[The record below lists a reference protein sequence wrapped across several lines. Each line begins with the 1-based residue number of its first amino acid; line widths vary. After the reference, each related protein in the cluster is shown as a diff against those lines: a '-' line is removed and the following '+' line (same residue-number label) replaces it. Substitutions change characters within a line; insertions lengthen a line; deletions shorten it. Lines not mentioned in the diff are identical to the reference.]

1 MNTLTS
7 TLAITVA
14 SVHTPPHEGD
24 FDQMVGIA
32 LVELIEFEPGQFV
45 GRLACR
51 TLSADEGQETLLAW
65 LADHL
70 PTHVRTIGWGLA
82 DDIVPRLLA
91 AADKAPSNVAADVI
105 DALASTLSIDAV
117 DLADEPVHAMDDD
130 LATACANN
138 LVPCISMSPGGLL
151 GEWAVGHVAPIAEM
165 LLTNAIASWRLWA
178 QRAAV
183 DPDIA
188 EKISSDLLWR
198 MQVRLADGD
207 ASDIDLHVSV
217 SRQSHAR
224 LSD

>member
-14 SVHTPPHEGD
+14 SVQTPPHEGD
-24 FDQMVGIA
+24 FDQMVGIG

-45 GRLACR
+45 GRLAAR
-51 TLSADEGQETLLAW
+51 TLTTEEGEDTLLAW

-70 PTHVRTIGWGLA
+70 PTHVSTIGWGLA

-91 AADKAPSNVAADVI
+91 AADEAPSNIAADVI

-117 DLADEPVHAMDDD
+117 DLADEAVHAMDDD

-138 LVPCISMSPGGLL
+138 LVPCISMSPGRLL

-178 QRAAV
+178 QRAAA

-188 EKISSDLLWR
+188 DEIGSDLLWR
-198 MQVRLADGD
+198 MQVRFADGD
-207 ASDIDLHVSV
+207 ASNIDLHVSV
-217 SRQSHAR
+217 SRQPHTQS
-224 LSD
+224 SD

>member
-1 MNTLTS
+1 MNTLAS

-14 SVHTPPHEGD
+14 SAQTLPHEGD
-24 FDQMVGIA
+24 FDQMVGIG

-51 TLSADEGQETLLAW
+51 TLWANEGQETLLAW

-91 AADKAPSNVAADVI
+91 AADEAPSNIAADVI

-117 DLADEPVHAMDDD
+117 DLADESVHAMDDG
-130 LATACANN
+130 LSSACANH
-138 LVPCISMSPGGLL
+138 LVPCISMSPGALL

-178 QRAAV
+178 QRAAA

-188 EKISSDLLWR
+188 DEIASDLLWR

-207 ASDIDLHVSV
+207 ASNIDLQVSV
-217 SRQSHAR
+217 SRQPHSR
-224 LSD
+224 SSD

>member
-14 SVHTPPHEGD
+14 AIQTPPHEGG
-24 FDQMVGIA
+24 FDQMVGIG

-45 GRLACR
+45 GRMAAR
-51 TLSADEGQETLLAW
+51 TLSANEGQEILLAW

-91 AADKAPSNVAADVI
+91 AADEAPSNIAADVI

-117 DLADEPVHAMDDD
+117 DLADEPVYAMDGD

-165 LLTNAIASWRLWA
+165 LLTNAIASWRLWE
-178 QRAAV
+178 QRAAA
-183 DPDIA
+183 DPGIA
-188 EKISSDLLWR
+188 DEIGTELLWR
-198 MQVRLADGD
+198 LQVRLADGD
-207 ASDIDLHVSV
+207 ASNIDLHVSV
-217 SRQSHAR
+217 SRQPHAR
-224 LSD
+224 SSD